1 MKKEKQIPFA
11 QVPLSVLKDKN
22 LSSLEK
28 IVYSLVLGNSKLKG
42 YYWGS
47 NSTLAESAG
56 CSERW
61 IRQSLTKLEELDYV
75 KRYSETKDMK
85 TQRKIYPQIVVRGE
99 ELQFQTPRNYSSSN
113 NNSSIKNY
121 TRTKKPADF
130 FSCEG
135 KPTRSTGTEIL
146 KMDDVFKATNG
157 TYDMD
162 TFILECKERGGETK
176 WRDTPL
182 YKEVSKLLINK

>member
-1 MKKEKQIPFA
+1 MEKEKQIPFA

-47 NSTLAESAG
+47 NNTLAESAG

-61 IRQSLTKLEELDYV
+61 IRQSLTKLEELNYI

-99 ELQFQTPRNYSSSN
+99 ELQFQSPRNYSSSN

-135 KPTRSTGTEIL
+135 KPTRCTGTEIL
-146 KMDDVFKATNG
+146 KTDDVFKATNG

-182 YKEVSKLLINK
+182 YKEVNKLLINK